1 MVARMKLDHIA
12 MSCLVALATG
22 LVSSARADALPDPT
36 RPPAAMLSAPA
47 AAASAPTDALQL
59 QSVLLGHGR
68 TPAAV
73 ISGELVLLGGRFRD
87 ARLVRVTERF
97 AVLKGPQGDTVLSL
111 TPAAIKQGHSPATP
125 EPTK

>member
-1 MVARMKLDHIA
+1 MKLDHVAVPCIA
-12 MSCLVALATG
+12 ALIAG
-22 LVSSARADALPDPT
+22 FASPARADALPDPT

-125 EPTK
+125 EPNR

>member
-1 MVARMKLDHIA
+1 MVARMTRTLWIA
-12 MSCLVALATG
+12 LVMAAAAT
-22 LVSSARADALPDPT
+22 LARADALPDPT
-36 RPPAAMLSAPA
+36 RPPAALLAAPA
-47 AAASAPTDALQL
+47 AAASSPADALQL
-59 QSVLLGHGR
+59 QSVLLGRNR

-97 AVLKGPQGDTVLSL
+97 AVLKGAQGETVLSL
-111 TPAAIKQGHSPATP
+111 IPGANAPGNSPATP